1 MESWTINGRVLEYID
16 ESHTYL
22 VDGIIVPSVTQLL
35 HRKFNKKYDGISAE
49 VLNKAAIRGTRI
61 HKDIEEY
68 CRLGKEPEYSETKDF
83 IFVTKK
89 NGITVKENEIPII
102 LDLGGETFAGRLDLI
117 LEAEGEL
124 AVADIK
130 TTATLDK
137 EYLAYQL
144 NLYRL
149 GAIQSYG
156 YDIKRLYGIHL
167 KNGTRKAVPIP
178 IKEAAWLEESL
189 NIQEA

>member
-89 NGITVKENEIPII
+89 NGLTVKENEIPII

>member
-16 ESHTYL
+16 ESHTYI

-49 VLNKAAIRGTRI
+49 VLNKAAARGTRI

-89 NGITVKENEIPII
+89 NGLTVKENEIPII

-178 IKEAAWLEESL
+178 IKEASWLEESL

>member
-49 VLNKAAIRGTRI
+49 VLNKAAARGTRI
-61 HKDIEEY
+61 HKGSEEY

-89 NGITVKENEIPII
+89 NGLTVKENEIPII

>member
-16 ESHTYL
+16 ESHTYI

-68 CRLGKEPEYSETKDF
+68 CRFGKEPEYSETKDF

-89 NGITVKENEIPII
+89 NGLTVKENEIPII

>member
-49 VLNKAAIRGTRI
+49 VLNKAAARGTRI

-89 NGITVKENEIPII
+89 NGLTVKENEIPII

>member
-1 MESWTINGRVLEYID
+1 VLEYID

-49 VLNKAAIRGTRI
+49 VLNKAAVRGTRI

-68 CRLGKEPEYSETKDF
+68 CRLGKEPVYSETKDF

-89 NGITVKENEIPII
+89 NGLTVKENEIPII

-149 GAIQSYG
+149 GAMQSYG